1 MMSERFLPGVPQF
14 LVHQALVRAGGN
26 EIASGKFDSPESSAA
41 LAVNGFGWFIE
52 RPALLPPF
60 PGLDDVEWPPVSVEI
75 ERQMRF
81 PWNGGRHPW
90 LDAAVVTDSCLIG
103 VESKRFEPFRD
114 TKHAILSNAYD
125 RDVWGEEM
133 DPWCAMRDSLRLAPS
148 SFRYLDAAQLVKHA
162 FGLVTEAQRIS
173 RAPVL
178 VYLFAEPSRVSASAR
193 SEHRVEIEA
202 FSVAVSGARVRF
214 AAASWSEWLM
224 RFASPATSPE
234 VAAHAEALRRK
245 FEP

>member
-1 MMSERFLPGVPQF
+1 MSELFLPGVPES
-14 LVHQALVRAGGN
+14 LVRHSLDIAGGN
-26 EIASGKFDSPESSAA
+26 ELASGKFESPESSAA

-60 PGLDDVEWPPVSVEI
+60 PGLDDIEWPPVSVEI

-114 TKHAILSNAYD
+114 RKQATLANAYD
-125 RDVWGEEM
+125 RDVWGEAM
-133 DPWCAMRDSLRLAPS
+133 DAWCAMRDSLRMAPS

-162 FGLVTEAQRIS
+162 FGLATESRRIS

-178 VYLFAEPSRVSASAR
+178 FYLFAEPARISASAR
-193 SEHRVEIEA
+193 SEHRAEIEA

-214 AAASWSEWLM
+214 AAASWSAWLM
-224 RFASPATSPE
+224 RFSSAATSPE

-245 FEP
+245 FKP

>member
-1 MMSERFLPGVPQF
+1 MSERFLPGVPQF
-14 LVHQALVRAGGN
+14 LVHQALDRAGGN

-103 VESKRFEPFRD
+103 LESKRFEPFRD
-114 TKHAILSNAYD
+114 TKHAVLSDAYD
-125 RDVWGEEM
+125 RAVWGEAM
-133 DPWCAMRDSLRLAPS
+133 DPWCAMRDGLRSAPS
-148 SFRYLDAAQLVKHA
+148 HFRYLDAAQLVKHA
-162 FGLVTEAQRIS
+162 FGLVTEARRIS

-178 VYLFAEPSRVSASAR
+178 FYLFAEPSRVSASVR
-193 SEHRVEIEA
+193 SEHRAEIEA

-214 AAASWSEWLM
+214 AASSWSEWLM